1 MEYFLIPLRNQF
13 PQPMKKTPLFIIC
26 LFILRTAFPQV
37 TIDHM
42 EPPNWWAEMKDN
54 SLQLMI
60 HGNDIGTT
68 KAFLDYKGVK
78 VKGST
83 STGKDYLFV
92 DLSIGNFAKPG
103 TMTIN
108 FKANEKDSAL
118 ITYKYELRARTEG
131 SAKRKGFNTSDM
143 MYLIMPD
150 RFANGDPNN
159 DDMPG
164 MLEKADR
171 TNPNGRHGGDIKGIA
186 DNLGYL
192 QKLGVTTIW
201 CTPLLENN
209 MPRASYHGYATTDL
223 YKIDPRFGT
232 NDSYRDMVTL
242 AHSRGI
248 KVVMDIVFNHFGTN
262 SYWMK
267 DLPQKDWIHQ
277 WPEFTRSNF
286 HGSVISDPY
295 RSQSDEKKMSDG
307 WFDTSMADFNQR
319 NPYVA
324 RYLIQNSIW
333 WIEYAGLD
341 GLRQDTYPYSDKEFM
356 ADWMKALREEYPNLN
371 VVGEVWLN
379 YPPLVAYWLDNK
391 TNKDGY
397 RSHLT
402 NVFDFPL
409 MFAVQK
415 AFTEKEGW
423 DTGLARLYEIL
434 AQDFV
439 YSDPTKLITFADNH
453 DIERMYP
460 VLKTTD
466 NVKMALAFLA
476 TTRGFP
482 MIYYGTEALSDRG
495 NLQGDGGKRKD
506 FPGGWQG
513 DTINMFTR
521 ENLSNDQKD
530 VLDYIT
536 TLFNWRKGNKTVQ
549 DGKLTHYIPEDGIY
563 VYFRT
568 LGKESV
574 MVIINNNEKYL
585 KTVATDRYAENLTG
599 FKSGKDVL
607 TGSQVKDLGK
617 IEVAA
622 KSVKIIELSK

>member
-1 MEYFLIPLRNQF
+1 
-13 PQPMKKTPLFIIC
+13 MKKAPILIIC
-26 LFILRTAFPQV
+26 ILLFRTVFAQV

-42 EPPNWWAEMKDN
+42 EPPNWWTDMKNN

-60 HGNDIGTT
+60 HGTDIGKT
-68 KAFLDYKGVK
+68 KAFLDYKAVK

-83 STGKDYLFV
+83 STGNDYLFV
-92 DLSIGNFAKPG
+92 DLNIGNSAKPG
-103 TMTIN
+103 TITIN
-108 FKANEKDSAL
+108 FKLNEKDSVL
-118 ITYKYELRARTEG
+118 ISYKYELKARIKE
-131 SAKRKGFNTSDM
+131 SAKRQGFNTSDM

-150 RFANGDPNN
+150 RFVNGDPGN

-171 TNPNGRHGGDIKGIA
+171 TNPDGRHGGDIKGIA
-186 DNLGYL
+186 DHLDYL

-209 MPRASYHGYATTDL
+209 LPFKSYHGYAATDM

-232 NDSYRDMVTL
+232 NDSYREMVVA
-242 AHSRGI
+242 AHRKGI

-277 WPEFTRSNF
+277 WPEYTRSNF
-286 HGSVISDPY
+286 RGVVISDPY
-295 RSQSDEKKMSDG
+295 RSQYDEKKMSDG
-307 WFDTSMADFNQR
+307 WFDTMMADFNQK

-324 RYLIQNSIW
+324 KYLIQNSIW
-333 WIEYAGLD
+333 WIEFAGLD
-341 GLRQDTYPYSDKEFM
+341 GLRQDTYPYSDKDFM
-356 ADWMKALREEYPNLN
+356 AEWMKTLKEEYPNLN

-397 RSHLT
+397 RSYLT

-409 MFAVQK
+409 MGAIQK
-415 AFTEKEGW
+415 AFTENEGW

-434 AQDFV
+434 AQDFL
-439 YSDPTKLITFADNH
+439 YSDPSKTITFADNH

-460 VLKTTD
+460 VLKTVE
-466 NVKMALAFLA
+466 NVKMALAFIA

-495 NLQGDGGKRKD
+495 NLHGDAGKRKD

-513 DTINMFTR
+513 DSTNMFTR
-521 ENLSNDQKD
+521 ENLSKDQND
-530 VLDYIT
+530 VLDYMT
-536 TLFNWRKGNKTVQ
+536 TLFTWRKSNKAVQ
-549 DGKLTHYIPEDGIY
+549 QGKLTHYIPEDGIY

-568 LGKESV
+568 LEKEKQSV
-574 MVIINNNEKYL
+574 MIIVNNNDKYL
-585 KTVATDRYAENLTG
+585 KTVATDRYAENLKG
-599 FKSGKDVL
+599 FKTGKDVL
-607 TGSQVKDLGK
+607 TGSQIKDLSK

-622 KSVKIIELSK
+622 KSVKIIELSTK